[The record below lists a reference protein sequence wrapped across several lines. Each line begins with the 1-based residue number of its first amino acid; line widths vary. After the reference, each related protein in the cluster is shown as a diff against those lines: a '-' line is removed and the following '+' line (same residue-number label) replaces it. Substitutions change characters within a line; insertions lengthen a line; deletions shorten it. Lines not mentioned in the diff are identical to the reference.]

1 MAARRMIV
9 TLDGPAGVGKTT
21 IARQLAE
28 ALGLAYLDTGA
39 MFRAVAW
46 RLGEEARELDDETL
60 KARLAGL
67 AFSLSGVGRA
77 SEVRLDGASLPDDI
91 RTEKVG
97 LLASTLATLPLLRES
112 LKAAQQAIGASTS
125 LVVEGRDMGTVVFPD
140 AACKFFLD
148 ASPEERARRRYL
160 QLRAMGKPA
169 DLADITLQLKI
180 RDAQDRNRAIA
191 PLKPAPDATVIDT
204 SALSVDEVF
213 AAIMAD
219 IRARSKA

>member
-1 MAARRMIV
+1 MAGKRLIV

-46 RLGEEARELDDETL
+46 KLGEAARELDADSL
-60 KARLAGL
+60 KAGLAGL
-67 AFSLSGVGRA
+67 SFSLAGVGRS
-77 SEVRLDGASLPDDI
+77 SEVRLDGERLPDDI

-97 LLASTLATLPLLRES
+97 LLASTLATLPLVRES

-140 AACKFFLD
+140 AGCKFFLD
-148 ASPEERARRRYL
+148 ASAEERARRRYL
-160 QLRAMGKPA
+160 QLKAMGKPA
-169 DLADITLQLKI
+169 DLSDITLQLKI
-180 RDAQDRNRAIA
+180 RDAQDRNRPIA

-204 SALSVDEVF
+204 TDLSVDEVF
-213 AAIMAD
+213 AAIMRD
-219 IRARSKA
+219 IKERC